1 MKTVQRVIALVAVGA
16 AMLALGAGSAWAGP
30 VPVPT
35 VDVEPEG
42 AGSGQ
47 VNGTT
52 FAGTDILNPDC
63 TWNGAAQSG
72 DCETDTFAAPTAV
85 TFTATALAGSDF
97 VDWNGTCPTTPTG
110 PEGEICAFTADPA
123 TPIVLRP
130 EFAPDT
136 AAEVSI
142 VPSGSG
148 SGTITGSADGVPNE
162 FDCTWNGTTVSG
174 DCQEDIPA
182 AELPAEIVLTAAA
195 TGGST
200 FPGFTAANCPGT
212 ISGTGNTVCTFTV
225 DDAGDDVTVQASFTG
240 PDVVANLVVEP
251 QGDGS
256 GTVTGT
262 GPSGQVVNCVWNG
275 TATSGD
281 CEEAVGTGQGGTFTL
296 TATPATGS
304 DFTSWTNCPGTVSAD
319 GTQCSFT
326 IDGPE
331 DDHTIRPVFALEQ
344 GPPPP
349 AGCTITGTEGDDTLT
364 GTSGRDVICGLG
376 GDDTIRAGGGSD
388 VVLGGPGN
396 DVIAGGGGGDDLSGG
411 AGADQMDGKQGTD
424 DMSGGDGAD
433 RMLGGAGS
441 DALSGGGGPDRL
453 FGNGGSDAL
462 SGGAGRDSLYGGR
475 GPDLLGGGPGR
486 DFANGG
492 PGGDRCTAERRVSC

>member
-1 MKTVQRVIALVAVGA
+1 MKTAQRVIALAAVGA
-16 AMLALGAGSAWAGP
+16 AMLVLGAGGAWAGP
-30 VPVPT
+30 APT
-35 VDVEPEG
+35 VDVQPEG
-42 AGSGQ
+42 PGSGQ

-63 TWNGAAQSG
+63 TWNGAAAIG
-72 DCETDTFAAPTAV
+72 DCAESFAASTVV

-97 VDWNGTCPTTPTG
+97 VDWNATCPTTPQG
-110 PEGEICAFTADPA
+110 PEGEICEFTANPA
-123 TPIVLRP
+123 SPVVLRP

-142 VPSGSG
+142 VPSGQG

-162 FDCTWNGTTVSG
+162 FDCTWDGTTASG
-174 DCQEDIPA
+174 DCHEDIPV
-182 AELPAEIVLTAAA
+182 AELPAEIVLTATATAA
-195 TGGST
+195 ST
-200 FPGFTAANCPGT
+200 FPGFTPANCPGT

-275 TATSGD
+275 SAATGD
-281 CEEAVGTGQGGTFTL
+281 CEEAVATGQGGAFTL
-296 TATPATGS
+296 TATPAAGS
-304 DFTSWTNCPGTVSAD
+304 DLTSWTNCPGTVSPD

-326 IDGPE
+326 IDGP
-331 DDHTIRPVFALEQ
+331 DDDYTIRPVFALEQ

-349 AGCTITGTEGDDTLT
+349 AGCTITGTAGNDTLT
-364 GTSGRDVICGLG
+364 GTTGRDVICGLA
-376 GDDTIRAGGGSD
+376 GDDVIRALGGND

-396 DVIAGGGGGDDLSGG
+396 DTTYGGSGGDDLQG
-411 AGADQMDGKQGTD
+411 AGGNDRMYGGQGTD
-424 DMSGGDGAD
+424 ELSGGSGAD
-433 RMLGGAGS
+433 SMFGGAGS
-441 DALSGGGGPDRL
+441 DAMSGGGGADRL
-453 FGNGGSDAL
+453 YGNGGTDAL
-462 SGGAGRDSLYGGR
+462 SGSAGNDSLFGGN
-475 GPDLLGGGPGR
+475 GPDLLAGGLGR

-492 PGGDRCTAERRVSC
+492 RGPDRCTAERRVSC